1 MDLLLG
7 TAKFYIRMATN
18 NQLVFKMNENK
29 SVYRN
34 IAMGVGVL
42 CGILLIAL
50 VYSFFI
56 YTSMLRDKDAQ
67 ISSLNTQIA
76 SLGGNPNPNTST
88 EVSDLQA
95 EIANLQNQ
103 VNDLQSQLSQKN
115 ANINSLNSQITSLNS
130 QINSLNSQLDSLK
143 GAEVVMVNLQS
154 DDSRPFLG
162 TPNLH
167 VYGELCNVG
176 TNTAYNVKLH
186 VVAYQSGGVVAIDTY
201 IVVGS
206 INGESWTSVD
216 GAPTYGGD
224 SLTSWTITPE
234 WT

>member
-1 MDLLLG
+1 MSE
-7 TAKFYIRMATN
+7 K
-18 NQLVFKMNENK
+18 K
-29 SVYRN
+29 SSYRN
-34 IAMGVGVL
+34 ITIGIGVL
-42 CGILLIAL
+42 SGILLIAL
-50 VYSFFI
+50 AYSVFI

-67 ISSLNTQIA
+67 IASLNTQIA
-76 SLGGNPNPNTST
+76 TLGGNPNPNTST

-95 EIANLQNQ
+95 QIASLQKQ
-103 VNDLQSQLSQKN
+103 VNDLQSQLNQKN
-115 ANINSLNSQITSLNS
+115 VDISSLNSQISSLSN
-130 QINSLNSQLDSLK
+130 QINSLNNQLDSLK
-143 GAEVVMVNLQS
+143 TAKVVKVNLKA

-176 TNTAYNVKLH
+176 TNTAYDVKLH

-206 INGESWTSVD
+206 MNGESWTSVD
-216 GAPTYGGD
+216 GAPTYGGNA
-224 SLTSWTITPE
+224 LTGWTITPE

>member
-1 MDLLLG
+1 MSE
-7 TAKFYIRMATN
+7 KKPI
-18 NQLVFKMNENK
+18 NK
-29 SVYRN
+29 VA
-34 IAMGVGVL
+34 IGVGVL
-42 CGILLIAL
+42 CVVLLIAM
-50 VYSFFI
+50 FAI
-56 YTSMLRDKDAQ
+56 YLNYNSMLRDKDEQ
-67 ISSLNTQIA
+67 IASLNTQIA

-95 EIANLQNQ
+95 QIASLQNQ

-115 ANINSLNSQITSLNS
+115 ADINSLNSQITSLNS
-130 QINSLNSQLDSLK
+130 QISSLNSQLDSLK
-143 GAEVVMVNLQS
+143 GANVVKVNLQA

-176 TNTAYNVKLH
+176 TETAYNVKLH

-224 SLTSWTITPE
+224 SLTSWSITPE

>member
-1 MDLLLG
+1 M
-7 TAKFYIRMATN
+7 TEK
-18 NQLVFKMNENK
+18 K
-29 SVYRN
+29 SSYRN
-34 IAMGVGVL
+34 ITIGVGVL

-50 VYSFFI
+50 AYSVVI
-56 YTSMLRDKDAQ
+56 YNSMLRDKDAQ
-67 ISSLNTQIA
+67 IASLNSQIA
-76 SLGGNPNPNTST
+76 TLGGNPNPNTST

-95 EIANLQNQ
+95 QIASLQKQ
-103 VNDLQSQLSQKN
+103 LNDLQSQLTQKN
-115 ANINSLNSQITSLNS
+115 ADINSLNSQISSLTS

-143 GAEVVMVNLQS
+143 AANVVEVNLKS

-176 TNTAYNVKLH
+176 TNTANNVKLH

-201 IVVGS
+201 ILVGS
-206 INGESWTSVD
+206 MNGESWTSVD
-216 GAPTYGGD
+216 GAPTYGGG

>member
-1 MDLLLG
+1 M
-7 TAKFYIRMATN
+7 T
-18 NQLVFKMNENK
+18 ENK
-29 SVYRN
+29 SNYKN
-34 IAMGVGVL
+34 ITIGVGVL
-42 CGILLIAL
+42 CGILLIA
-50 VYSFFI
+50 VFYSI
-56 YTSMLRDKDAQ
+56 VVYTSMLRDKDEQ
-67 ISSLNTQIA
+67 IASLNTQIA

-95 EIANLQNQ
+95 QIASLQNQ
-103 VNDLQSQLSQKN
+103 INDLQSQLSQKN

-143 GAEVVMVNLQS
+143 GAKVVKVNLKA

-176 TNTAYNVKLH
+176 IDTAYNVKLH

-206 INGESWTSVD
+206 MNGESWTSVN